1 MCPIKTQHKLA
12 HPIKPVKTLKYW
24 IKQRLNPQIGTYY
37 IGMGQMTKDKAKTQ
51 EQSLY
56 GTNIMLSFD
65 TEEDYEKKIKEL
77 KAAKENIQ
85 IAA

>member
-1 MCPIKTQHKLA
+1 M
-12 HPIKPVKTLKYW
+12 KTLKYW

-37 IGMGQMTKDKAKTQ
+37 IGMGQMTIAKAKTQ
-51 EQSLY
+51 EQALY
-56 GTNIMLSFD
+56 GTNIMLKFD